1 MSDPAGGMKKVK
13 TRDRILNASLA
24 LFNSVGEP
32 NVTTLL
38 ISDEL
43 DISPGNLYY
52 HFKSKGDIV
61 DELFDSFEH
70 DMADLLAVPEDAEIS
85 LDQFSFFLHL
95 LFETVARYRFL
106 YQDLV
111 NVLSRYDQL
120 QTRFKRILKKKTDA
134 FRTLCES
141 FRSQQLMSIGDSELH
156 AICEQLTLTACYW
169 SSFDTLS
176 HLDDRESVDPGRGVY
191 QMMYLM
197 LPYFGEFEQEQIA
210 MMSQDYLVGQ

>member
-1 MSDPAGGMKKVK
+1 MTKIK

-24 LFNSVGEP
+24 LFNNLGEP

-61 DELFDSFEH
+61 EELFSDFEAE
-70 DMADLLAVPEDAEIS
+70 MLDLLAVPEDVNIS
-85 LDQFSFFLHL
+85 LDQQGFFLHL
-95 LFETVARYRFL
+95 LFEAVARYRFL

-111 NVLSRYDQL
+111 NVLSRYDRL
-120 QTRFKRILKKKTDA
+120 QVRFKRILKKKTSA
-134 FRTLCES
+134 FKSICDSLRQQEMMVIEPEELES
-141 FRSQQLMSIGDSELH
+141 L
-156 AICEQLTLTACYW
+156 CEQLTLTACYW
-169 SSFDTLS
+169 SAYDTLS

-191 QMMYLM
+191 QMMHLM
-197 LPYFGEFEQEQIA
+197 LPFFEPEVREQA
-210 MMSQDYLVGQ
+210 QLMSRDYL